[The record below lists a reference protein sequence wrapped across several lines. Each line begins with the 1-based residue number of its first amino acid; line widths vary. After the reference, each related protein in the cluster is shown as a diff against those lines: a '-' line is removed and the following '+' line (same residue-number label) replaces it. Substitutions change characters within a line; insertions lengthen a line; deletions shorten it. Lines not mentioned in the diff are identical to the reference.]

1 MVKLLIA
8 IPSLHLEELIQHFGK
23 YFMQIENLFVSP
35 HDMERLMRGQGI
47 GSKGWNADQLDVNTD
62 IWRGENFRPPNPK
75 WTYLKTGLDTGNNI
89 TTRNVK
95 ALNI

>member
-62 IWRGENFRPPNPK
+62 IWRGENFRPPNPN
-75 WTYLKTGLDTGNNI
+75 LEMGLDTGNNI
-89 TTRNVK
+89 TTRNDK

>member
-35 HDMERLMRGQGI
+35 HDVESLMWGQGI

-62 IWRGENFRPPNPK
+62 IWRGENFRPSNPN
-75 WTYLKTGLDTGNNI
+75 LEMGLDTGNNI
-89 TTRNVK
+89 TTRNDK